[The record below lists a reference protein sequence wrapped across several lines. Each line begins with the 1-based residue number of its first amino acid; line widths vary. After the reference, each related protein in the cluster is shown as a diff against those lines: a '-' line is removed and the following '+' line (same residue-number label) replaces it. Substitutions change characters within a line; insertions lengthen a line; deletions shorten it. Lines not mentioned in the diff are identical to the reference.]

1 MNRNYNQNLTITTN
15 YTLEPS
21 EGCIQ
26 SILNF
31 SLNLQSFLTP
41 IGRIVIYLN

>member
-1 MNRNYNQNLTITTN
+1 MNKNYKENLIQTSN
-15 YTLEPS
+15 HSELPS
-21 EGCIQ
+21 VACIQ